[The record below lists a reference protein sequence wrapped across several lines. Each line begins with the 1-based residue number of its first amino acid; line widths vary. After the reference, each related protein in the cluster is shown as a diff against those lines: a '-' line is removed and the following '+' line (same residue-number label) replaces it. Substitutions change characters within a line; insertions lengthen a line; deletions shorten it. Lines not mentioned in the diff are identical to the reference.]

1 MRRKLCIIAL
11 TTAAVLGGCG
21 TDVPDL
27 SNVDNDIAAQYMAD
41 ALLRNDRHY
50 EESLDYDHS
59 ILEATPTPEPTEAP
73 TPVPE
78 EGSQGVTGESG
89 DTQGTPGASV
99 DDGNGQGQAFSD
111 VPLSDIYGIP
121 GVTVEQTSYELK
133 DTYGSSGYAVVPSEK
148 GRKLVVVHF
157 RISNENSKAKKVNLE
172 GKGVD
177 AQLYING
184 ERAGAPLLSI
194 ADGDL
199 QSFNIKIGAGK
210 KKQGVLLF
218 EVDKSTKISSLE
230 VKFTK
235 GNSQASVAVH

>member
-11 TTAAVLGGCG
+11 TTAAILGGCG

-27 SNVDNDIAAQYMAD
+27 SNVDNNIAAQYMAD
-41 ALLRNDRHY
+41 ALLRNDKHY

-78 EGSQGVTGESG
+78 EVSQGTTGGSG

-99 DDGNGQGQAFSD
+99 DDGNAQGQS
-111 VPLSDIYGIP
+111 VSNVSLSDIYGIP
-121 GVTVEQTSYELK
+121 GVTVKQTSYELK
-133 DTYGSSGYAVVPSEK
+133 NTYGSGGYAVVPQGK

-157 RISNENSKAKKVNLE
+157 QISNENSKAKEVNLE
-172 GKGVD
+172 GKEVA

-184 ERAGAPLLSI
+184 EGAGTPLQSI

-199 QSFNIKIGAGK
+199 QFFHTKIGAGK

-218 EVDKSTKISSLE
+218 EVDKSAKISSLE
-230 VKFTK
+230 VKFTR